1 MMTGKLLIVLICCIF
16 FLLLSLYYDKDM
28 RRTKHKHEYEKVL
41 YYIEDSRG
49 DIELYKGLYCSC
61 GKWKNSRYI
70 TTKYTHFRDALSKV
84 KREVESLGYF
94 PKEIVES
101 KCDIDD

>member
-49 DIELYKGLYCSC
+49 VILFVWEMEKFTLYY
-61 GKWKNSRYI
+61 
-70 TTKYTHFRDALSKV
+70 H
-84 KREVESLGYF
+84 
-94 PKEIVES
+94 
-101 KCDIDD
+101 